1 MSNKTPAVIAT
12 VLTVVLLGITALVLT
27 FTQMLLLN
35 GASERQGMS
44 ALGIS
49 LVCQGTGLILA
60 AILAWRLTGLFIAKL
75 NWNKFLSVAL
85 AVTAGT
91 VAGGGLSFLALIVG
105 TIAAGIR

>member
-1 MSNKTPAVIAT
+1 MSNKTPAVIAI
-12 VLTVVLLGITALVLT
+12 VLTVILLALTALVLT

-35 GASERQGMS
+35 GASERQGMA

-49 LVCQGTGLILA
+49 LACQAAGLILA
-60 AILAWRLTGLFIAKL
+60 AILAWRLTGLFITKL
-75 NWNKFLSVAL
+75 NWNQILSVAL

-105 TIAAGIR
+105 TVAAGIR